1 MMIVQKI
8 ESTDIFAAN
17 TYFYVDEKTKH
28 GFIIDPC
35 AGADVL
41 INLIAQKGWTIEKM
55 LFTHSH
61 LDHIGA
67 VLSLHEKLHIPFFG
81 STASQQYLSDSL
93 LQAHFT
99 DFEVLKNMQFFKD
112 GEKIALAADSNIALK
127 VISTPGHTLDSVIFY
142 DKQNNIA
149 FTGDTI
155 FKNGVGRTDIQGS
168 GGNETMLMKSITEK
182 ILTLP
187 EQTVLYPGHG
197 ESTTVLAEKRFF
209 SVLF

>member
-1 MMIVQKI
+1 MIVQKI
-8 ESTDIFAAN
+8 ESTDIFRAN

-41 INLIAQKGWTIEKM
+41 INLIMQKGWTIEKM
-55 LFTHSH
+55 LLTHSH

-67 VLSLHEKLHIPFFG
+67 VLSLYKKLQIPFFG
-81 STASQQYLSDSL
+81 SNASQQYLSENN

-99 DFEVLKNMQFFKD
+99 DFEVLKNMCCFND
-112 GEKIALAADSNIALK
+112 GDDIALFANKSVSLK
-127 VISTPGHTLDSVIFY
+127 VISTPGHTLDSVVFY
-142 DKQNNIA
+142 DAQNGFA

-155 FKNGVGRTDIQGS
+155 FQSSIGRTDIQGS
-168 GGNETMLMKSITEK
+168 GGNAALLMKNITQK

-187 EQTVLYPGHG
+187 ENTVLYPGHG
-197 ESTTVLAEKRFF
+197 ESTTVLAEKQFF
-209 SVLF
+209 GVLF